1 MEASGWP
8 DSCQTEDQK
17 NVFIAEFYRR
27 ENIQLSY
34 EELEKGENKGLRL
47 LAKLM
52 LNSLWGKFGQRPNK
66 TQVAHFTNPDEFNE
80 FLDSDKYNIQK
91 FQLYPDNEDVVDVF
105 YTLKEDDMEINGKVK
120 HLCRGLYHVS
130 SATET
135 LQGAG
140 SSWRASSL
148 LQYGFHDPKH

>member
-34 EELEKGENKGLRL
+34 EELEKGENKGLRS

-52 LNSLWGKFGQRPNK
+52 LNS
-66 TQVAHFTNPDEFNE
+66 
-80 FLDSDKYNIQK
+80 
-91 FQLYPDNEDVVDVF
+91 
-105 YTLKEDDMEINGKVK
+105 M
-120 HLCRGLYHVS
+120 
-130 SATET
+130 
-135 LQGAG
+135 
-140 SSWRASSL
+140 
-148 LQYGFHDPKH
+148 